1 MKLDAI
7 DIAFKQFGPFS
18 GLQYY
23 EIPGYEPNFDDV
35 EYRKE
40 VKARMSDRLGFVSNI
55 EEYNKLP
62 EEALDAIR
70 KVVNEID

>member
-1 MKLDAI
+1 
-7 DIAFKQFGPFS
+7 
-18 GLQYY
+18 
-23 EIPGYEPNFDDV
+23 
-35 EYRKE
+35 
-40 VKARMSDRLGFVSNI
+40 MSDRLGFVSNI